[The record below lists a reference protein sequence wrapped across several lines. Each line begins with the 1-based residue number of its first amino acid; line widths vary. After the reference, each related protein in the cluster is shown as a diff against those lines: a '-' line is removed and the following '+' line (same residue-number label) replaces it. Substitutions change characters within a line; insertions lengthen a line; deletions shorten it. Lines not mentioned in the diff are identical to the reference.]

1 MGLRQAGKLAQRN
14 EDVSISPE
22 RLLSACSWPLGPR
35 GVLQD
40 LQNLAFP
47 VKRLYASQSLTRYS
61 AQLASQRAER

>member
-14 EDVSISPE
+14 ADVSTSPE

-47 VKRLYASQSLTRYS
+47 VKRLYASQSLKRE
-61 AQLASQRAER
+61 LASQLAER